1 MPSVIQLPNN
11 PPQRL
16 WFGDS
21 FRLCTNWGAQV
32 PFQVIGLTGVYPNT
46 FDCRPSLCECIDVYA
61 EQGNPTDD
69 LNNDASSF
77 LFDFPSTT
85 GDTYY
90 LDKFVS
96 GSWVN
101 VDELDATTGIK
112 YPIGY
117 WAEYP
122 KRGGVFISW
131 NKVLN
136 LHGLGTY
143 RLRLGN
149 ILPPPAPDVI
159 MTSACFNLKLWSCQA
174 VDNTVIVEVY
184 FRKVVT
190 NKLFNENAPTPLN
203 FDCTQ
208 MTSQQGAGWY
218 DRNRY
223 KGRIGKG
230 QVKQKKEVKIS
241 YFSGFVNNTNSI
253 DDAGI
258 LKFIEKINN
267 KESITFTTSGTTGE
281 PKEIIHSYDILVK
294 NIKIKDDL
302 KNTVWG
308 LTYDWTKIAGSQV
321 ILQSYLN
328 GGKIVNLFKKSY
340 SEIINLITEYG
351 ITHIS
356 ATPTFYR
363 LLGNVVFENVNQVT
377 LGGEVVDANLI
388 THIEKIFPNA
398 KITNIYALTEF
409 GTLFTSSKDYFEFSE
424 KISIFVKIENNNI
437 FIKQN
442 NEWIDT
448 GDVIEWLGE
457 TKFKIIGRETNM
469 INVGGVKVNPIKVE
483 EIINELDYVSNSIVY
498 GKENSVMG
506 MIVAADVVLTNNI
519 TVKQIKN
526 DLIEKLNQY
535 EIPLKINIVD
545 TIKINSNGKLIRK

>member
-1 MPSVIQLPNN
+1 MN
-11 PPQRL
+11 
-16 WFGDS
+16 S
-21 FRLCTNWGAQV
+21 F
-32 PFQVIGLTGVYPNT
+32 
-46 FDCRPSLCECIDVYA
+46 
-61 EQGNPTDD
+61 
-69 LNNDASSF
+69 
-77 LFDFPSTT
+77 
-85 GDTYY
+85 
-90 LDKFVS
+90 
-96 GSWVN
+96 
-101 VDELDATTGIK
+101 
-112 YPIGY
+112 
-117 WAEYP
+117 
-122 KRGGVFISW
+122 
-131 NKVLN
+131 
-136 LHGLGTY
+136 
-143 RLRLGN
+143 
-149 ILPPPAPDVI
+149 IL
-159 MTSACFNLKLWSCQA
+159 
-174 VDNTVIVEVY
+174 
-184 FRKVVT
+184 
-190 NKLFNENAPTPLN
+190 
-203 FDCTQ
+203 
-208 MTSQQGAGWY
+208 
-218 DRNRY
+218 
-223 KGRIGKG
+223 
-230 QVKQKKEVKIS
+230 
-241 YFSGFVNNTNSI
+241 NNTNSE
-253 DDAGI
+253 DDNGI
-258 LKFIEKINN
+258 LDFINKIRNN
-267 KESITFTTSGTTGE
+267 ESITFTTSGTTGE

-302 KNTVWG
+302 KNTIWG

-340 SEIINLITEYG
+340 SEIIHLIKEYG

-363 LLGNVVFENVNQVT
+363 LLGNVIFENVKQVT
-377 LGGEVVDANLI
+377 LGGEVVNSNVI
-388 THIEKIFPNA
+388 THIEKVFPNA

-409 GTLFTSSKDYFEFSE
+409 GTLFTSNKDYFEFSE
-424 KISIFVKIENNNI
+424 KISIFVKIKNNTI